1 MAHTLRAKYS
11 VLDLWRP
18 LTLKRGCPRDRQ
30 PLYGGSRK
38 CLLNNPQFPTR
49 QKQPHQPSPEIRV
62 AFYRFAEV
70 QHQYRQRKGVRN
82 RVFQLGH
89 NQPQPALTLCKAEL
103 PFHFYAVCF
112 VLVVLPFVAD
122 LTLFGPS
129 KGRPGSANPQSFAE
143 LKVLSGAVD
152 LVRQNSPRIVP
163 RPVEK

>member
-1 MAHTLRAKYS
+1 M
-11 VLDLWRP
+11 
-18 LTLKRGCPRDRQ
+18 
-30 PLYGGSRK
+30 
-38 CLLNNPQFPTR
+38 
-49 QKQPHQPSPEIRV
+49 
-62 AFYRFAEV
+62 
-70 QHQYRQRKGVRN
+70 RN

-163 RPVEK
+163 RPVVAVSLGVSVLQTGAFFSYGRNFKDNRSILLKIIL